1 MLTGLGGGFT
11 GRVGRPGLPLGP
23 LGWLG
28 WHGGLGAP
36 RCAQPQWGDQRLI
49 GRLHPMPLSAESTP
63 LQAPEPARLLLVE
76 DDETIRETVAEALS
90 QEGFEVEACGDG
102 LQALALL
109 NSCSQSS
116 TGNSSGSSAGG
127 RDNGGAKF
135 DLLVL
140 DVMLPGMGGLDLC
153 RQLRQRQNE
162 IAILVVSARDT
173 ETDRVLG
180 LEVGADDY
188 LVKPFSMRELVARC
202 RSLLRRSR
210 QQGEAKGQAASASAG
225 VLAAGD
231 LRLFPEECRVTRGDL
246 EVNLSPKEYRLLE
259 LFMQNPK
266 RVWSRDKLL
275 ERVWGIDFMGDSK
288 TVDVHIRWLREKVE
302 ADPSAPKLI
311 LTVRGFGYRFG

>member
-1 MLTGLGGGFT
+1 
-11 GRVGRPGLPLGP
+11 
-23 LGWLG
+23 
-28 WHGGLGAP
+28 
-36 RCAQPQWGDQRLI
+36 
-49 GRLHPMPLSAESTP
+49 MPLSAESGP
-63 LQAPEPARLLLVE
+63 LQAPERARLLLVE
-76 DDETIRETVAEALS
+76 DDETIREMVAEALG

-109 NSCSQSS
+109 N
-116 TGNSSGSSAGG
+116 GGAPSSGGSGASGPGG
-127 RDNGGAKF
+127 RGAMAADSGGAKF

-188 LVKPFSMRELVARC
+188 LVKPFGMRELVARC

-210 QQGEAKGQAASASAG
+210 QQGEAKGQPGAEASG
-225 VLAAGD
+225 VLEAGD
-231 LRLFPEECRVTRGDL
+231 LRLFPQECRVTRAGL

-275 ERVWGIDFMGDSK
+275 ERIWGIDFMGDSK
-288 TVDVHIRWLREKVE
+288 TVDVHIRWLREKIE